1 MKKGARSKSTGAL
14 LCRRDLN
21 TNDDMEGKQLLVF
34 TCLVSCLFAINV
46 YDLENIHVENEDG
59 TTQIFEVKRLEPMSG
74 EACAICSQNTVN
86 SSPRLAPIRS
96 NVFIAVGEV
105 ATECGKIKHY
115 FLSIFKVFQIQ
126 CFLFTFSD

>member
-1 MKKGARSKSTGAL
+1 
-14 LCRRDLN
+14 
-21 TNDDMEGKQLLVF
+21 MEGKQLLVF
-34 TCLVSCLFAINV
+34 TCLVSCLFANNV

-105 ATECGKIKHY
+105 STECGKIKYQFLTHLKY
-115 FLSIFKVFQIQ
+115 FKSNIFHSHFANRDLLNIKNAIILSIECIDQV
-126 CFLFTFSD
+126 SYM